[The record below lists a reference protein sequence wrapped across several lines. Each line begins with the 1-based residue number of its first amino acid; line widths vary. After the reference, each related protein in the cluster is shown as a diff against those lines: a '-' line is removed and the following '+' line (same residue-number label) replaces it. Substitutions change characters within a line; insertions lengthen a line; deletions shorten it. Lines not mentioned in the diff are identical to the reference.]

1 MSYAYWPVYNTIVNQ
16 RLNLSSNVL
25 SLVPGNSVLL
35 PDVSGG
41 GIIMPLSTLTVLEE
55 AHIGNIMMLSSG
67 IVACSEV
74 DLFNSAGPTVQLL
87 AGANTLSIVSG
98 GNAGT
103 VYDTVINPPTLLDH
117 LAVANVLQAGSIAAP
132 SAAINSLSAVAISA
146 SSIVVNNVT
155 FPNGVLSTIGSNL
168 TWNGDAIVTSSTNTS
183 ISDWAQYSANH
194 DVNGNGKTFGGI
206 GHFGQTGN
214 ATMGFVDYSVFG
226 NTYSMTNVLGEFWVG
241 QKIDYVNSRPD
252 ARFYVS
258 KFQVGGNGGQNDVV
272 CYPDFYVYPTDV
284 YFGSVVQPCRSFNV
298 ISLGGINLD
307 SAYGLSL
314 NGGGGI
320 SVNGLLGVS
329 VLGGGGVSVLGGIGV
344 TVTAGAGVAITG
356 GGGVAVTGGLGVA
369 VTGGI
374 GVAVTAG
381 AGVNIAGGG
390 GVAIEGGGG
399 IALIGGTIEIS
410 PDALA
415 HGGDVNINAGG
426 HLNVKGTGGVY
437 ANAIAA
443 GDLGYLN
450 IGAAAT
456 NGVTLSNVTRI
467 DGNNSVITGVAA
479 PVAAADAA
487 TKGYVD
493 NVPIMQQVSIEF
505 NTTLSSA
512 VNCIYNFWP
521 QQPSLNLTLP
531 TASTVGTWIT
541 IANSSPLYTLQFN
554 VTSPA
559 ATVSI
564 APNSSVR
571 VVCGLDNDVLPSWF
585 VC

>member
-1 MSYAYWPVYNTIVNQ
+1 MTTGSIDISGII
-16 RLNLSSNVL
+16 L
-25 SLVPGNSVLL
+25 
-35 PDVSGG
+35 DVSG
-41 GIIMPLSTLTVLEE
+41 S
-55 AHIGNIMMLSSG
+55 
-67 IVACSEV
+67 
-74 DLFNSAGPTVQLL
+74 D
-87 AGANTLSIVSG
+87 
-98 GNAGT
+98 
-103 VYDTVINPPTLLDH
+103 
-117 LAVANVLQAGSIAAP
+117 
-132 SAAINSLSAVAISA
+132 
-146 SSIVVNNVT
+146 
-155 FPNGVLSTIGSNL
+155 L
-168 TWNGDAIVTSSTNTS
+168 TWNGSTLVTTAVQNDAVAN
-183 ISDWAQYSANH
+183 WAQYSANH
-194 DVNGNGKTFGGI
+194 DVNGNRKTFHDL
-206 GHFGQTGN
+206 GHFSQVGD
-214 ATMGFVDYSVFG
+214 ATMGFVDYSIIG
-226 NTYSMTNVLGEFWVG
+226 NTYSMTNVIGKFWVG

-258 KFQVGGNGGQNDVV
+258 KFQVGGAGGTNDVV

-329 VLGGGGVSVLGGIGV
+329 VLGGGGVS
-344 TVTAGAGVAITG
+344 ITG
-356 GGGVAVTGGLGVA
+356 GGGVTIQGLGGVNIAGGGGVAIEGGLGVA
-369 VTGGI
+369 IVGGV
-374 GVAVTAG
+374 GVAITAG

-410 PDALA
+410 PDALS

-450 IGAAAT
+450 IGAAAP

-467 DGNNSVITGVAA
+467 DGRTMAITGVAS
-479 PVAAADAA
+479 PVNPSDAA

-493 NVPIMQQVSIEF
+493 NVPIMQQV
-505 NTTLSSA
+505 TLQADTILSTA
-512 VNCIYNFWP
+512 VNVIYNFWP
-521 QQPSLNLTLP
+521 QQSVTLTLP
-531 TASTVGTWIT
+531 TATTVGTWIR
-541 IANSSPLYTLQFN
+541 IANSSPMYPMQFD

-559 ATVSI
+559 ATIVVN
-564 APNSSVR
+564 PNSSVR
-571 VVCGLDNDVLPSWF
+571 VVCGVDTDNLPAWF

>member
-1 MSYAYWPVYNTIVNQ
+1 MSYAYWPVSNTIVNQ

-74 DLFNSAGPTVQLL
+74 DLFNGAGPTVQLL

-103 VYDTVINPPTLLDH
+103 VYDTDINPPTLLDH
-117 LAVANVLQAGSIAAP
+117 LAVANALQAGSIAAP
-132 SAAINSLSAVAISA
+132 TAAINSLSAVVIAA
-146 SSIVVNNVT
+146 SSIVANIVA
-155 FPNGVLSTIGSNL
+155 FPTGVLSTIGSSL
-168 TWNGDAIVTSSTNTS
+168 TWNGDAVVTSSANTAVAN
-183 ISDWAQYSANH
+183 WAQYPANH
-194 DVNGNGKTFGGI
+194 DINGNGKTLGGV

-214 ATMGFVDYSVFG
+214 ASMGFVDYSVLG
-226 NTYSMTNVLGEFWVG
+226 NTYSMTNVLGDFWVG
-241 QKIDYVNSRPD
+241 QKVDYINSRPG

-258 KFQVGGNGGQNDVV
+258 RFQVGGNGGQNDVV
-272 CYPDFYVYPTDV
+272 CYPDVYVYPSAC
-284 YFGSVVQPCRSFNV
+284 YFGSIVQPCQSFT
-298 ISLGGINLD
+298 IYSILGVSIN
-307 SAYGLSL
+307 SAWGVNI
-314 NGGGGI
+314 NGGGG
-320 SVNGLLGVS
+320 VS
-329 VLGGGGVSVLGGIGV
+329 ILGGGGVAITGGGGV
-344 TVTAGAGVAITG
+344 TVTGLGGVAVTG

>member
-1 MSYAYWPVYNTIVNQ
+1 MINTLAPSSSFTDISVNNLASIGDIVANTITLNNQ
-16 RLNLSSNVL
+16 AGPPIKLIAGATTLAVTDGTTTGLVYDTLLNPPTIFGELTINNLITTNITTGTVSTGTLSTDSIDL
-25 SLVPGNSVLL
+25 SGNTL
-35 PDVSGG
+35 DVSGG
-41 GIIMPLSTLTVLEE
+41 E
-55 AHIGNIMMLSSG
+55 
-67 IVACSEV
+67 
-74 DLFNSAGPTVQLL
+74 
-87 AGANTLSIVSG
+87 
-98 GNAGT
+98 
-103 VYDTVINPPTLLDH
+103 
-117 LAVANVLQAGSIAAP
+117 
-132 SAAINSLSAVAISA
+132 
-146 SSIVVNNVT
+146 
-155 FPNGVLSTIGSNL
+155 L
-168 TWNGDAIVTSSTNTS
+168 TWNGSTLVTIAGQNDAVAN
-183 ISDWAQYSANH
+183 WAQYSANH

-206 GHFGQTGN
+206 GHFGQTGD
-214 ATMGFVDYSVFG
+214 AMMGFVDSGIFS
-226 NTYSMTNVLGEFWVG
+226 NSYSMTNVIGKFWVG
-241 QKIDYVNSRPD
+241 QKVDYVHSRPD

-258 KFQVGGNGGQNDVV
+258 LFQVGGNGGSNDVV

-493 NVPIMQQVSIEF
+493 NVPIMQQVLIQED
-505 NTTLSSA
+505 TILSTA
-512 VNCIYNFWP
+512 VNVIYNFWP
-521 QQPSLNLTLP
+521 QQNSLNLTLP
-531 TASTVGTWIT
+531 TATTVGTWIR
-541 IANSSPLYTLQFN
+541 IANSSPMYPMQFD

-571 VVCGLDNDVLPSWF
+571 VVCGVDTDNLPSWF